1 MADSDYIQADL
12 TDEQRLAV
20 MAKIVAGASPQD
32 AYVAVLGSRAND
44 KTRDYAKVKG
54 QRRWKAYQKSVSGGP
69 ETIVISDNVRKLKPG
84 KKPEARVLVITTAAF
99 YKTSTSYSVKRRVE
113 LSTIPRITESKTS
126 NQFVVHVP
134 SEWDFWVESK
144 RKGDIIAAMV
154 DREKSIKVVQV
165 DDSDLAKYV
174 KTRRESS
181 LNPGYLGISS
191 RSKTP
196 PSRGRDRSASTAVPR
211 SISDMSRSQ
220 RSNSVP
226 GRKIDMTSGLTAES
240 GWFSMLEHNYKWAM
254 YLHKQGMEDEKL
266 QFADAVTKINSRG
279 KQQRRLIAIT
289 DRALYNLTEGIE
301 IKRRVELKAVTRVT
315 TSTASQEFVVH
326 VPSEYDYWFS
336 SVVRDDV
343 VKVLERAAPHI
354 QVTVS
359 MLRKLGTLV
368 QTKSKGKVQEN
379 HDLPPIP
386 SLRTILSFNTAQD
399 KREHTRA
406 ELVTT
411 EQTYCSSLVHFLKAF
426 AYPLDNKRTR
436 GALMHNR
443 TKWVDIFD
451 NFENI
456 VRFHCDFFCPDLQQ
470 CVSAE
475 QDGKASD
482 IGKAF
487 RRRVSLLKKVYEP
500 YLANWSHLQEQVKKL
515 HEKSKYTKF
524 FKRAQDDG
532 KGLGI
537 NDYLIM
543 PIQRIPRYVLLI
555 QELVKHTDH
564 EHPEYTSLQMA
575 LKDIQKIAKVCDSY
589 IR

>member
-1 MADSDYIQADL
+1 
-12 TDEQRLAV
+12 
-20 MAKIVAGASPQD
+20 
-32 AYVAVLGSRAND
+32 
-44 KTRDYAKVKG
+44 
-54 QRRWKAYQKSVSGGP
+54 
-69 ETIVISDNVRKLKPG
+69 
-84 KKPEARVLVITTAAF
+84 
-99 YKTSTSYSVKRRVE
+99 
-113 LSTIPRITESKTS
+113 
-126 NQFVVHVP
+126 
-134 SEWDFWVESK
+134 
-144 RKGDIIAAMV
+144 
-154 DREKSIKVVQV
+154 
-165 DDSDLAKYV
+165 
-174 KTRRESS
+174 
-181 LNPGYLGISS
+181 
-191 RSKTP
+191 
-196 PSRGRDRSASTAVPR
+196 
-211 SISDMSRSQ
+211 
-220 RSNSVP
+220 
-226 GRKIDMTSGLTAES
+226 
-240 GWFSMLEHNYKWAM
+240 MLEHNYKWAM

-386 SLRTILSFNTAQD
+386 SLRTILAFNTAQD